1 MAAVSATAFD
11 STWPSS
17 RENQLLSRIF
27 MIAER
32 MIVFDGLEDVFEHI
46 VKTAVTLTHAEAA
59 TIRVFDI
66 QSGTLDIV
74 KGYGL
79 TDGFLSQPAVRV
91 GEGITG
97 RVVQSGQPFSTVDV
111 QHTPNV
117 KNAEFAQLEGIRS
130 LICVPMNSRE
140 STIGCITVYR
150 KSGQPFGDH
159 DLLLLSIFASEA
171 VEAVEKARLI
181 NELKRQATLDSL
193 TGLHNKRSLM
203 DKFTVEMARSQRHQT
218 PMAVM
223 FVDLDDFKRFND
235 AHGHLMGDKL
245 IHDFTR
251 ILRKQCR
258 KIDVIGRFGGDEFI
272 ILAPQTRADG
282 AIALAEKI
290 IQELKGHSFITS
302 KLNESAHMTC
312 SIGIAVTPDHG
323 LSTDEIL
330 VNADR
335 ALYASKGRGKGA
347 YTVWTSD
354 LAD

>member
-1 MAAVSATAFD
+1 MNAATATQLD
-11 STWPSS
+11 TTWPSS
-17 RENQLLSRIF
+17 RENHLLSRIF
-27 MIAER
+27 MVAER
-32 MIVFDGLEDVFEHI
+32 MIMFDGLDDVFEHI

-66 QSGTLDIV
+66 ESGTLDIV

-79 TDGFLSQPAVRV
+79 GEGFLSQPAVRV

-97 RVVQSGQPFSTVDV
+97 RVVQSGQPFTTVDV
-111 QHTPNV
+111 KNVANV

-130 LICVPMNSRE
+130 LLCVPMNTRE

-150 KSGQPFGDH
+150 KNGQSFSDH

-203 DKFTVEMARSQRHQT
+203 DKLTVEMARSQRHQT

-223 FVDLDDFKRFND
+223 FVDLDGFKPFND

-245 IHDFTR
+245 LHDFTR

-258 KIDVIGRFGGDEFI
+258 KMDVVGRFGGDEFI
-272 ILAPQTRADG
+272 ILAPQTQADG
-282 AIALAEKI
+282 AAALAEKI
-290 IQELKGHSFITS
+290 IQDLSTHSFITS
-302 KLNESAHMTC
+302 KLDESARITC

-335 ALYASKGRGKGA
+335 ALYASKRNGKGTF
-347 YTVWTSD
+347 TVWSSALD
-354 LAD
+354 E